1 LKWPLCIDPQLQASI
16 FVKKMSL
23 DQKNDSHKIIIAID
37 EKLTKE
43 LEIAIKTGKW
53 FIIENLSEK
62 LPPIL
67 E

>member
-1 LKWPLCIDPQLQASI
+1 
-16 FVKKMSL
+16 MSL